1 MQDRVALEFEKL
13 RLLKGGKAVSPS
25 SSEAARNN
33 RIEALKTLTQ
43 ALLNELEALSEG
55 STAES
60 SDKVNLSDE
69 VRRYE
74 ADLIRCALIRTGG
87 RQRRA
92 ARLLNMKVATLNA
105 KIKRYHLDTDEL
117 IHAASNVRPH
127 LKSG

>member
-13 RLLKGGKAVSPS
+13 RLLKRETIVVPS
-25 SSEAARNN
+25 SSKAARNN
-33 RIEALKTLTQ
+33 KIEALKTLMQ
-43 ALLNELEALSEG
+43 ALLHEIETLSEA
-55 STAES
+55 STLDNGAE
-60 SDKVNLSDE
+60 VNLSEE

-117 IHAASNVRPH
+117 IHAASNIRH
-127 LKSG
+127 AIK